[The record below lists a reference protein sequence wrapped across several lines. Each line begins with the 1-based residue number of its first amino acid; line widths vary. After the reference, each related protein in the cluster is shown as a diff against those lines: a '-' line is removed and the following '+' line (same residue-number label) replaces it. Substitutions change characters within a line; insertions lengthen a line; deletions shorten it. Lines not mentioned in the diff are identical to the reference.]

1 MFEQTSTSKLNADIK
16 ENMKARA
23 KGVIKEG
30 DTIIDGFS
38 HLLLPY
44 RLHLL
49 LAFLLLP
56 QYVRMLYYER
66 QYVPFCWRMYVGILL
81 HF

>member
-30 DTIIDGFS
+30 DTIIDGTKCNIKDYAKICRVSSAS
-38 HLLLPY
+38 H
-44 RLHLL
+44 RIIKIHNDFI
-49 LAFLLLP
+49 AFL
-56 QYVRMLYYER
+56 Y
-66 QYVPFCWRMYVGILL
+66 GI
-81 HF
+81 